1 MAKVRTRFVCS
12 ECGSVSTRWL
22 GRCPHCGEWNTL
34 AEETEKAAVPA
45 AAASS
50 VRQNDTKPAPL
61 REIKLE
67 DVPVGKQADEQR
79 LDEVFLPDDHLI
91 HSHGERCHERAV
103 ALDSL
108 IQFPDIYCLIH
119 RRLIDTYT
127 VLFYSGAQK

>member
-1 MAKVRTRFVCS
+1 M
-12 ECGSVSTRWL
+12 
-22 GRCPHCGEWNTL
+22 
-34 AEETEKAAVPA
+34 
-45 AAASS
+45 
-50 VRQNDTKPAPL
+50 
-61 REIKLE
+61 
-67 DVPVGKQADEQR
+67 PVGKQADEQR